1 MYPSTM
7 TLPVS
12 FMTPLSTWNAR
23 LYFSLV
29 ISSIEGYGVLI
40 ILDRLLQ
47 YFLSGLLTLNKLGVS
62 YPIM

>member
-7 TLPVS
+7 TLPVL

-23 LYFSLV
+23 LCFSLV
-29 ISSIEGYGVLI
+29 ISGYGVLI